1 MLDFAADA
9 KHLTV
14 SRLSV
19 TQVNMSFNSESSI
32 IQKTVTYIQKKIP
45 TVCSCFDTSRIGKF
59 VVEML
64 TLG

>member
-1 MLDFAADA
+1 MNTGFVLYSDENIIKFRYMLDFAADA

-32 IQKTVTYIQKKIP
+32 I
-45 TVCSCFDTSRIGKF
+45 
-59 VVEML
+59 
-64 TLG
+64 

>member
-32 IQKTVTYIQKKIP
+32 IQKTVTYIQKTIP
-45 TVCSCFDTSRIGKF
+45 TVCSDTSRIGKF